1 MTTDA
6 LALPAASRL
15 KARRFSA
22 KAVGGHAVLAL
33 LSIVC
38 LFPIYWMLIT
48 SLRPQNAIFDASIIP
63 SAASL
68 EHYAYALQALPL
80 ARMLVNT
87 FVVSAVVTVLQ
98 VVTGLFAAYAFSRWR
113 FPFSRIIYVLIALT
127 WLVPLQVVMIP
138 NYLLVVRLGL
148 LDTLTALV
156 LPHFAA
162 ALAVMMLTQAMR
174 AFPNE
179 VIEAAR
185 MDGAGTLRTLW
196 EIVVPNLRGVIVSLA
211 ILVFVSTWNEYF
223 WPLLLTRSPENSVVQ
238 IGLQMFITD
247 EGTNW
252 GPMMAAATAASA
264 PVLLLYVF
272 MQRQVIQSFM
282 KSGLR

>member
-1 MTTDA
+1 MTIDA
-6 LALPAASRL
+6 LTMPMARAAG
-15 KARRFSA
+15 ARRFSA
-22 KAVGGHAVLAL
+22 KAIGGHAVLAL
-33 LSIVC
+33 LSIAC
-38 LFPIYWMLIT
+38 LFPIYWMMVT
-48 SLRPQNAIFDASIIP
+48 SLRPQGVIFETSLLP
-63 SAASL
+63 SALSI
-68 EHYAYALQALPL
+68 EHYAYALEALPIS
-80 ARMLVNT
+80 RMLINT
-87 FVVSAVVTVLQ
+87 FVVSSVVTILQ

-113 FPFSRIIYVLIALT
+113 FPFARIIYVLIALT

-185 MDGAGTLRTLW
+185 MDGAGAFRTLW

-211 ILVFVSTWNEYF
+211 ILIFVSTWNEYF
-223 WPLLLTRSPENSVVQ
+223 WPLLLTRSPDNSVIQ